1 MSPQDKRA
9 IVDKIFGFQI
19 LNKMRDTLKDE
30 SKKIKDRLDVISGNL
45 ESINNS
51 VNKSNKE
58 MNLLLDEIETE
69 TKEEI
74 NNLNSELKRF
84 KDLQEI
90 HKNHIEDF
98 KKDENNLYTLLKESN
113 QTLMENRSS
122 YQDLTRRL
130 KLYELD
136 KCPTCESSLDTEFH
150 KCAKDNFTEE
160 KEKYSEKI
168 KEVEEILSNLKV
180 TENETKTR
188 KNELISKGAKIESR
202 ISSVVKDLQKIE
214 NKDSDKQIQALKR
227 IIESMENDREILST
241 ES

>member
-1 MSPQDKRA
+1 
-9 IVDKIFGFQI
+9 
-19 LNKMRDTLKDE
+19 
-30 SKKIKDRLDVISGNL
+30 
-45 ESINNS
+45 
-51 VNKSNKE
+51 

-241 ES
+241 ESFKTEEKNKVNKQQYNAELVNLVFDKEMDYAIVQRVMHNSALAGFSQFKFIVKGNY